1 MAADDIKA
9 REPDHW
15 QAVYLRFT
23 SQNTTGLVFRNLSMV
38 VKLELDVYGGR
49 TQGILLFYPWRSRM
63 HAMLRALHSFLAD
76 TPKRAR
82 ARRSAGPSTKTAPQP
97 IAPRISVV
105 ALVVSDHDRDILT
118 RISNREPVDIHFAE
132 SHVDAWEAVNRLSSP
147 VILYDRDWPNAEWRT
162 TVQALASSPHRSCV
176 ILASR
181 VADDYLWQELIRCG
195 GYDLLAKPFRADDV
209 ARALKL
215 ALSYW
220 KSARA
225 SAAQ

>member
-1 MAADDIKA
+1 M
-9 REPDHW
+9 
-15 QAVYLRFT
+15 L
-23 SQNTTGLVFRNLSMV
+23 
-38 VKLELDVYGGR
+38 
-49 TQGILLFYPWRSRM
+49 
-63 HAMLRALHSFLAD
+63 AMLRALHSFLAD
-76 TPKRAR
+76 APKRVRTDHRR
-82 ARRSAGPSTKTAPQP
+82 ARPAIKGDVQAVT
-97 IAPRISVV
+97 PRISIV
-105 ALVVSDHDRDILT
+105 ALVVSDHDREVLT
-118 RISNREPVDIHFAE
+118 RISTHEPVDVHFAE
-132 SHVDAWEAVNRLSSP
+132 SHVDAWEAMNRLNAP

-162 TVQALASSPHRSCV
+162 TVQALASSPHHCCV

-225 SAAQ
+225 AATQ

>member
-1 MAADDIKA
+1 M
-9 REPDHW
+9 
-15 QAVYLRFT
+15 L
-23 SQNTTGLVFRNLSMV
+23 
-38 VKLELDVYGGR
+38 
-49 TQGILLFYPWRSRM
+49 
-63 HAMLRALHSFLAD
+63 AMLRALHSFLAD
-76 TPKRAR
+76 TPKRAP
-82 ARRSAGPSTKTAPQP
+82 AERRSAGPSTKAAAQA
-97 IAPRISVV
+97 IAPRIAIV
-105 ALVVSDHDRDILT
+105 ALVVSDHDREVLT

-132 SHVDAWEAVNRLSSP
+132 SHVDAWEAMNRLNSP
-147 VILYDRDWPNAEWRT
+147 VILYDRDWPDAEWRT

-209 ARALKL
+209 CRSLKL

-225 SAAQ
+225 AATQ

>member
-1 MAADDIKA
+1 M
-9 REPDHW
+9 
-15 QAVYLRFT
+15 L
-23 SQNTTGLVFRNLSMV
+23 
-38 VKLELDVYGGR
+38 
-49 TQGILLFYPWRSRM
+49 
-63 HAMLRALHSFLAD
+63 AMFRALHSFLAD
-76 TPKRAR
+76 TPKRGGAEH
-82 ARRSAGPSTKTAPQP
+82 RSASPSTKTAPQ
-97 IAPRISVV
+97 IEPRIPIV
-105 ALVVSDHDRDILT
+105 ALVVSDHDREVLNC
-118 RISNREPVDIHFAE
+118 ISSREPLDIHFAE
-132 SHVDAWEAVNRLSSP
+132 SHVDAWEAMNRLNSP

-220 KSARA
+220 KSARTA
-225 SAAQ
+225 TQ

>member
-1 MAADDIKA
+1 M
-9 REPDHW
+9 
-15 QAVYLRFT
+15 L
-23 SQNTTGLVFRNLSMV
+23 
-38 VKLELDVYGGR
+38 
-49 TQGILLFYPWRSRM
+49 
-63 HAMLRALHSFLAD
+63 AMLRALHSLLAD
-76 TPKRAR
+76 TPKRVR
-82 ARRSAGPSTKTAPQP
+82 ADRRSDAARTKVLPGDST
-97 IAPRISVV
+97 
-105 ALVVSDHDRDILT
+105 SDLRRCSSRQRSRSRSAD
-118 RISNREPVDIHFAE
+118 RISNRESVDIHFAE
-132 SHVDAWEAVNRLSSP
+132 SHVDAWEAMNRLNSP
-147 VILYDRDWPNAEWRT
+147 VILYDRDWPNAEGGT

-225 SAAQ
+225 ATTQ

>member
-1 MAADDIKA
+1 M
-9 REPDHW
+9 
-15 QAVYLRFT
+15 L
-23 SQNTTGLVFRNLSMV
+23 
-38 VKLELDVYGGR
+38 
-49 TQGILLFYPWRSRM
+49 
-63 HAMLRALHSFLAD
+63 AMLRALHSFLAD

-82 ARRSAGPSTKTAPQP
+82 AERRSAGHSTKTAAQAIP
-97 IAPRISVV
+97 PRITIV
-105 ALVVSDHDRDILT
+105 ALVVSDHDREVLT

-132 SHVDAWEAVNRLSSP
+132 SHVDAWEAMNRLNSP

-195 GYDLLAKPFRADDV
+195 GYDLLAKPFRAEDV
-209 ARALKL
+209 VRALKL

-220 KSARA
+220 KSAKA
-225 SAAQ
+225 TAKQ